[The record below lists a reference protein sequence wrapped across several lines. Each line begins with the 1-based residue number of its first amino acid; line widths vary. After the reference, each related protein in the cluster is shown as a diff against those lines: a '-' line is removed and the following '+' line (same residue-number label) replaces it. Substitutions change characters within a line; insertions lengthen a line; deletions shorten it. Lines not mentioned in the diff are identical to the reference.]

1 LIRLHSECLTG
12 DAFGSQHCECGDQ
25 LDAARTVIPRRDGL
39 APLPRRVPQTSLVEE
54 LREEAAPAGDD
65 GSLDD
70 FTAEAAASSLAGF
83 QRGTLRARDDDGE
96 PPSAPETA
104 APPRQAAAD
113 PVPSTP
119 PADR

>member
-1 LIRLHSECLTG
+1 M
-12 DAFGSQHCECGDQ
+12 
-25 LDAARTVIPRRDGL
+25 
-39 APLPRRVPQTSLVEE
+39 PQTSLVEE
-54 LREEAAPAGDD
+54 LREESAPDGDD

-83 QRGTLRARDDDGE
+83 QRGTLRARDED
-96 PPSAPETA
+96 PA

-113 PVPSTP
+113 AAPSTP